1 MARLGFLAKW
11 RPIAMLR
18 HSSVRVALS
27 AIALGALVTQCAAQ
41 APVGAPPIV
50 RQIDHIRIAASAARE
65 LFELL
70 SVTLRLPVVWP
81 MADYGGFASG
91 GVAAGNVNLEIV
103 KDTAAAEEAAKSRWT
118 GFALEPAPL
127 ETCLREL
134 DARGIP
140 HGAAA
145 PFRKWELGKFPTT
158 LWKTVSLPT
167 VSSDACEVFLCEY
180 AENVA
185 VRRQRLLKE
194 LESRD
199 GGPLGIRSVR
209 EIVLGARDVARARA
223 AWQKLLDPTEGT
235 AAGVWPVGGGPAI
248 RVVQADKDGIDGL
261 VIEVKSLPARLFLK
275 SIELFGSDGP
285 SEVTLGGS
293 QLEGLHV
300 TLVEPAEGGE

>member
-1 MARLGFLAKW
+1 VAVIGFAVFT
-11 RPIAMLR
+11 
-18 HSSVRVALS
+18 SQCVAQE
-27 AIALGALVTQCAAQ
+27 AAEALCV
-41 APVGAPPIV
+41 V
-50 RQIDHIRIAASAARE
+50 RQIDHVRIASSEARE

-81 MADYGGFASG
+81 MSDYGAFASG
-91 GVAAGNVNLEIV
+91 GVAVGNVNLEIV
-103 KDTAAAEEAAKSRWT
+103 KDAATAGDAAKSRWT
-118 GFALEPAPL
+118 GFALEPTPL
-127 ETCLREL
+127 GTCLREL

-145 PFRKWELGKFPTT
+145 PFRKWELGQLPIT

-180 AENVA
+180 AADVA

-209 EIVLGARDVARARA
+209 EIVLGSRDVARARA